1 VSQPAVAV
9 YVKNNC
15 QPCKRTKKE
24 LELRGVTYTEINLE
38 TDPAALE
45 YVTGLG
51 HQQAPVVV
59 VDTATQPVHWSG
71 LVPALINLHFGP
83 RQAAA

>member
-1 VSQPAVAV
+1 MSHPAVAV
-9 YVKNNC
+9 YTKNNC

-24 LELRGVTYTEINLE
+24 LELRGVSYTEINLE
-38 TDPAALE
+38 ADPEAFE
-45 YVTGLG
+45 YVKGLG

-59 VDTATQPVHWSG
+59 VDTSTQPVHWSG

-83 RQAAA
+83 RPAAA